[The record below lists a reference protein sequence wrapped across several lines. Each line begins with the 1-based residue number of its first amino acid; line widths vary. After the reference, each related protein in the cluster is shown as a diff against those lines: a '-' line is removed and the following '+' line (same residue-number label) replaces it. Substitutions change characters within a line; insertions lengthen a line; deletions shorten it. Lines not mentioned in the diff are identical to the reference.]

1 MSNKVKIKFDPTKS
15 PDKMFKIS
23 WQNVTA
29 EGRSLQEA
37 MQIFDDKI
45 ERRVRLG
52 FKEAEK
58 QATLLNHPE
67 TCEDTADYEK
77 EYDRLSENRKKG

>member
-1 MSNKVKIKFDPTKS
+1 MSNKVKIELDPTKS

-29 EGRSLQEA
+29 EGRSLQEV

-58 QATLLNHPE
+58 QAKLLDHPE
-67 TCEDTADYEK
+67 TGEDTADYEK
-77 EYDRLSENRKKG
+77 EYDRLSKNKKKG

>member
-1 MSNKVKIKFDPTKS
+1 MSNKVKIELDTTKS

-23 WQNVTA
+23 WRNVTA
-29 EGRSLQEA
+29 EGRSLQEV

-58 QATLLNHPE
+58 QAKLLDHPE
-67 TCEDTADYEK
+67 TGEDTTNYEK
-77 EYDRLSENRKKG
+77 EYDRLSKNKKKG

>member
-1 MSNKVKIKFDPTKS
+1 MSNKVKIELDPTKS

-23 WQNVTA
+23 WRNVTA
-29 EGRSLQEA
+29 EGRSLQEV

-58 QATLLNHPE
+58 QAKLLDHPE
-67 TCEDTADYEK
+67 TGNDTADYEK
-77 EYDRLSENRKKG
+77 EYDRLSKNKKKG

>member
-1 MSNKVKIKFDPTKS
+1 MSNKIKIKFDPTKS

-37 MQIFDDKI
+37 MRIFDDKI

-58 QATLLNHPE
+58 QAKLLNHSE
-67 TCEDTADYEK
+67 TGNDTADYEK
-77 EYDRLSENRKKG
+77 EYDSLSEHKKKG

>member
-1 MSNKVKIKFDPTKS
+1 MSNKVKIELDPTKS

-23 WQNVTA
+23 WRNVTA
-29 EGRSLQEA
+29 EGRSLQEV

-58 QATLLNHPE
+58 QAELLNHPE
-67 TCEDTADYEK
+67 TGNDTADYEK
-77 EYDRLSENRKKG
+77 EYDKLSKHGKKG

>member
-1 MSNKVKIKFDPTKS
+1 MSNKIKIKFDPTKS

-23 WQNVTA
+23 YQNVTA

-45 ERRVRLG
+45 ERRMRLG

-58 QATLLNHPE
+58 QAKLLDHPE
-67 TCEDTADYEK
+67 TGEDTADYEK
-77 EYDRLSENRKKG
+77 EYDKLSKHGKKG

>member
-1 MSNKVKIKFDPTKS
+1 MSNKIKIKFDPKKS

-23 WQNVTA
+23 WQDVTA

-37 MQIFDDKI
+37 MRIFDDKI

-58 QATLLNHPE
+58 QAALLNRPE
-67 TCEDTADYEK
+67 NSDTGYEK
-77 EYDRLSENRKKG
+77 DYDSLSKPVKKG

>member
-1 MSNKVKIKFDPTKS
+1 M
-15 PDKMFKIS
+15 
-23 WQNVTA
+23 TA
-29 EGRSLQEA
+29 EGKSLQEV

-58 QATLLNHPE
+58 QAKLLDHPE
-67 TCEDTADYEK
+67 TGEDTADYEK
-77 EYDRLSENRKKG
+77 EYDRLSKNKKKG

>member
-1 MSNKVKIKFDPTKS
+1 MSNKIKIKFDPKKS

-23 WQNVTA
+23 WQDVTA

-37 MQIFDDKI
+37 MRIFDDKI

-58 QATLLNHPE
+58 QAALLNRPE
-67 TCEDTADYEK
+67 NSDTDYEK
-77 EYDRLSENRKKG
+77 DYDSLSKPVKKG